1 MELKNFAELLKSNT
15 YPGRG
20 IMIGKTKDGTHGRYF
35 LFIMGRSEN
44 SRNRVFVEDGL
55 GIKNKSV

>member
-20 IMIGKTKDGTHGRYF
+20 IMIGKTKDGTHGVISY
-35 LFIMGRSEN
+35 FIMEEAKTA
-44 SRNRVFVEDGL
+44 VTVYL
-55 GIKNKSV
+55 

>member
-20 IMIGKTKDGTHGRYF
+20 IMIGKTKDGTHGVILLWEEAKTAVTVY
-35 LFIMGRSEN
+35 L
-44 SRNRVFVEDGL
+44 
-55 GIKNKSV
+55 

>member
-20 IMIGKTKDGTHGRYF
+20 IMIGKTEHTA
-35 LFIMGRSEN
+35 LFPILLWEEAKTA
-44 SRNRVFVEDGL
+44 VTVYL
-55 GIKNKSV
+55 